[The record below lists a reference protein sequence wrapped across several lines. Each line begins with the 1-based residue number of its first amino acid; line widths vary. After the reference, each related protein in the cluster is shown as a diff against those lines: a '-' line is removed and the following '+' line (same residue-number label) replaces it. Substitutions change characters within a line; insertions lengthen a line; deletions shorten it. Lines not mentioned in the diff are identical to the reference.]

1 MKTFNEAKILQDME
15 STMDSVV
22 HELIHAL
29 DDVTS
34 GSCGVQVGEPEDFG
48 SCFDL
53 IGEYYTWQE
62 KVQAKMKELHPDFD
76 FENF

>member
-1 MKTFNEAKILQDME
+1 MKMKTFNEAKILQDME

-29 DDVTS
+29 GDS
-34 GSCGVQVGEPEDFG
+34 I
-48 SCFDL
+48 DL
-53 IGEYYTWQE
+53 ISEYYTWQE

>member
-29 DDVTS
+29 DDRI
-34 GSCGVQVGEPEDFG
+34 
-48 SCFDL
+48 DL
-53 IGEYYTWQE
+53 IDEYYTWQE